1 MKLYYKGNQTGNLKY
16 SLDGVNYI
24 NTSLENLK
32 NGVALPENANYSKVS
47 IKAGNNVVNS
57 LDVLHDL
64 ELTAGEDD
72 IVDTVKEAL
81 NLTQLFKQLTSHENG
96 EYEPYEYD
104 FYLGYCGN
112 EYNTNDFYSGEIIV
126 AFKNIETG
134 TYRRLLNGGENF
146 NEWHYV
152 LCFVDSSASDYNYG
166 CNDILDLGPIDNPF
180 SDDINN

>member
-32 NGVALPENANYSKVS
+32 NGVALPENTNYSKVS
-47 IKAGNNVVNS
+47 IKAGNNVLNS
-57 LDVLHDL
+57 LNVLHDL
-64 ELTAGEDD
+64 ELTSGEGN
-72 IVDTVKEAL
+72 IIDTIKEAL
-81 NLTQLFKQLTSHENG
+81 NLTLLLKQPTSHEG

-104 FYLGYCGN
+104 LYLGYCGY
-112 EYNTNDFYSGEIIV
+112 EYDTNDFNGGEIVV
-126 AFKNIETG
+126 AFKNIENG
-134 TYRRLLNGGENF
+134 TYRRLLNGGEDLNR
-146 NEWHYV
+146 WHYV
-152 LCFVDSSASDYNYG
+152 LCAVDSSASNYTHG